1 MSTYLPSQRAQP
13 PRQPFMARVEG
24 VGHWL
29 APLGLRV
36 LLAWEFFEA
45 GREKLQ
51 GQNWFADLGDKF
63 PLPFSLLGANVNWTV
78 ATWMEL
84 LGSIALLIGFGT
96 RYAAAALWV
105 LTVVAI
111 YAVHWPSDWSSLSE
125 LWQGYAIS
133 DQGFGNYKLP
143 LIYLAMLLPLMLNG
157 GGRFSLDALTLD
169 RRLGVRNAAS
179 RSDAGAW
186 GLVLIAIGATAS
198 LLLPWVGGALALAGI
213 ALGLYPN
220 VSARATANF
229 ADKSV
234 RFATSAR
241 YLPGSE

>member
-1 MSTYLPSQRAQP
+1 MSTFIASQQAQP
-13 PRQPFMARVEG
+13 RSPLMARVDG

-63 PLPFSLLGANVNWTV
+63 PLPFSLLGPNVNWTLS
-78 ATWMEL
+78 TWMEL
-84 LGSIALLIGFGT
+84 LGAFALLLGLGT
-96 RYAAAALWV
+96 RYVASALFV
-105 LTVVAI
+105 LTVVAV

-133 DQGFGNYKLP
+133 NEGYGNYKLP

-157 GGRFSLDALTLD
+157 GGRLSLDHFALD
-169 RRLGVRNAAS
+169 RRIGVRNTATTKA
-179 RSDAGAW
+179 DATAW
-186 GLVLIAIGATAS
+186 GLVLFAIGVTVS
-198 LLLPWVGGALALAGI
+198 LLLPWAGGALAIAGI
-213 ALGLYPN
+213 ALMSWPRRGA
-220 VSARATANF
+220 SAASEF
-229 ADKSV
+229 A
-234 RFATSAR
+234 AA
-241 YLPGSE
+241 